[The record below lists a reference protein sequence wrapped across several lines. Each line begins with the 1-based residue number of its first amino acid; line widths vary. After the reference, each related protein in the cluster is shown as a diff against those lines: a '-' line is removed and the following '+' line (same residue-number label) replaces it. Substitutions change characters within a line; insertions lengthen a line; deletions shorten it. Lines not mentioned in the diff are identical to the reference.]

1 MMIIKMVFLH
11 NWSHELCLHPRGENS
26 SAINSQDLCST
37 QENSLNIAYMVGFI
51 TVGLVSFPVGYLLD
65 ICGPKKARYISS
77 ALFGMSSAIWIN
89 FSPGRLDGQNMSKR
103 FANIVYVDKQLE
115 LISRRK
121 DDDLR
126 FLVAFPD
133 NGSSLFAFQFEIWI
147 FLWNSGSYIGN
158 GYGEPESQYLIYP
171 AVLTMSSAGVFCS
184 FAFFQVSAFLCHN
197 NQSTILGLQNGAYNA
212 SAVVLHVIKVLYE
225 IQKLFKIEVLLSLY
239 CGFSAILVLIATAI
253 FVPSKE
259 QLMAHAAKRKLLKDS
274 LYGENVEVSTKICV
288 SLVDEKIEKEE
299 EEKFNQDEK
308 DDSTWAVSPAKK
320 IWSNRGSVQSLEK
333 VCDMD
338 NMKLTTFNVIL
349 QGSKL
354 SIDSFLDG
362 PPKQEEIQTG
372 NSQVDKSS
380 LAKLLISGIFLW
392 HVFFAS
398 IFHLRLYFFVT
409 TFESLLKSIPGVNEK
424 TVNNY
429 INIFGIGQFVGVIFA
444 PVLGPYIDRIPKLS
458 KNSSYEDYRIWKIKR
473 CAVALR
479 ITCTINIIMG
489 ISVLVPILEAQ
500 ILAILAQIL
509 LRGFFY
515 AVHFTYFAVM
525 FPPEHYG
532 KVTCLSLLMG
542 VVFGSLQY
550 PLCLVTEKKLDS
562 NPFWVNVALLV
573 ASLLVYGQTIH
584 LSKYVKRKEKSSNCE
599 CVNTESNMDKKGC
612 QLLSLH
618 I

>member
-1 MMIIKMVFLH
+1 MTMLRKTESRAFRKVMFSYSVFEMLFCSGPIFG
-11 NWSHELCLHPRGENS
+11 WASLAYVLKKEDYFSELCLHPRGENS

-89 FSPGRLDGQNMSKR
+89 FS
-103 FANIVYVDKQLE
+103 
-115 LISRRK
+115 
-121 DDDLR
+121 
-126 FLVAFPD
+126 
-133 NGSSLFAFQFEIWI
+133 
-147 FLWNSGSYIGN
+147 
-158 GYGEPESQYLIYP
+158 PESQYLIYP

>member
-1 MMIIKMVFLH
+1 MLFCSGPIFGWASLAYVLKKEDYF
-11 NWSHELCLHPRGENS
+11 SELCLHPRGENS

-89 FSPGRLDGQNMSKR
+89 FS
-103 FANIVYVDKQLE
+103 
-115 LISRRK
+115 
-121 DDDLR
+121 
-126 FLVAFPD
+126 
-133 NGSSLFAFQFEIWI
+133 
-147 FLWNSGSYIGN
+147 
-158 GYGEPESQYLIYP
+158 PESQYLIYP

-308 DDSTWAVSPAKK
+308 GDIDDSTWAVSPAKK

>member
-1 MMIIKMVFLH
+1 MTMLRKTESRAFRKVMFSYSVFEMLFCSGPIFG
-11 NWSHELCLHPRGENS
+11 WASLAYVLKKEDYFSELCLHPRGENS

-362 PPKQEEIQTG
+362 PPKQEEIQT
-372 NSQVDKSS
+372 
-380 LAKLLISGIFLW
+380 
-392 HVFFAS
+392 
-398 IFHLRLYFFVT
+398 
-409 TFESLLKSIPGVNEK
+409 
-424 TVNNY
+424 VNNY